1 MDYAE
6 IFRHRGHL
14 YDQAMREF
22 PLVRRNEL
30 AYVFKANAL
39 AGSESVLDVPAGGG
53 YLKHVLPEGVMLTE
67 LEISDGFHG
76 DPRVV
81 PTFGPWNVGR
91 FDRCVC
97 LAASHHITDK
107 VRFLRLLREHLR
119 DDGILHLGD
128 VDASLP
134 QTRFL
139 DGFIGRYNG
148 TGHDGMYLDGELPQL
163 AREAGLRVVRDE
175 LLDTAWRFDD
185 EASGLR
191 FVGLLFGIHD
201 YPQDELVEELK
212 RLGWR
217 KDGDGW
223 LLPWTLRYVDMRAA

>member
-14 YDQAMREF
+14 YDRAMQEF
-22 PLVRRNEL
+22 PQVRRNEL
-30 AYVFKANAL
+30 AYVFKTHPL
-39 AGSESVLDVPAGGG
+39 AGHESVLDVPAGGG
-53 YLKHVLPEGVMLTE
+53 YLRWVLPETVALTE
-67 LEISDGFHG
+67 LEISDGFNG

-107 VRFLRLLREHLR
+107 TRFLRLLGEHMK

-128 VDASLP
+128 VDATLP

-148 TGHDGMYLDGELPQL
+148 TGHDGMYLDDTLPQL

-175 LLDTAWRFDD
+175 ILDTEWRFAD
-185 EASGLR
+185 EASGLK
-191 FVGLLFGIHD
+191 FVGLLFGIAN
-201 YPQDELVEELK
+201 YPEDELVEELQ

-217 KDGDGW
+217 QDGPGW
-223 LLPWTLRYVDMRAA
+223 VLPWKLRYVDLRRG